1 MNKTKKTYG
10 IKGFMEY
17 QAVIKVGKSRMK
29 VPFSDGSMTAMGVV
43 PCTFTTERFMVQHAI
58 ENSDEFKRGLIY
70 IVNSIPLDGKVE
82 IERPSPRPTG
92 PTPEPIPGPTPE
104 PIPGPTP
111 EPIPGPTPEP
121 IAELNPEPIPDTAPE
136 PAPSTESEEQP
147 ATVQVAT
154 EEGVVEK
161 PVEEVWPPK
170 SEEPDAPLTQVEFA
184 SNDEAKDYLE
194 QNFGLVRSKLRN
206 REDIFNAGK
215 ANGVEIIFI

>member
-17 QAVIKVGKSRMK
+17 QAVIKVGKSWMK
-29 VPFSDGSMTAMGVV
+29 VPFSDGSMTAMGVA

-92 PTPEPIPGPTPE
+92 PTPEPI
-104 PIPGPTP
+104 
-111 EPIPGPTPEP
+111 
-121 IAELNPEPIPDTAPE
+121 AELNPEPIPDTAPE

-154 EEGVVEK
+154 DEGVVEK
-161 PVEEVWPPK
+161 PVEEVWPSK

>member
-17 QAVIKVGKSRMK
+17 QAVIKVGKSKMK
-29 VPFSDGSMTAMGVV
+29 VPFSDGAMTAMGVV

-70 IVNSIPLDGKVE
+70 IVNSTPLDGKVE

-92 PTPEPIPGPTPE
+92 PT
-104 PIPGPTP
+104 
-111 EPIPGPTPEP
+111 
-121 IAELNPEPIPDTAPE
+121 AELNPEPIPDTAS
-136 PAPSTESEEQP
+136 STESEEQP
-147 ATVQVAT
+147 AMVAVAT
-154 EEGVVEK
+154 DEGVVEK
-161 PVEEVWPPK
+161 PIEEAWPSK

-184 SNDEAKDYLE
+184 SNEEAKDYLE
-194 QNFGLVRSKLRN
+194 QHFGLVRSKLRK

-215 ANGVEIIFI
+215 ANGVEIIFV

>member
-29 VPFSDGSMTAMGVV
+29 VPFSDGAMTAMGVV
-43 PCTFTTERFMVQHAI
+43 PCTFTTERFIVQHAI

-70 IVNSIPLDGKVE
+70 IVNSTPLDGKVE

-92 PTPEPIPGPTPE
+92 PTAEPTPD
-104 PIPGPTP
+104 PTP
-111 EPIPGPTPEP
+111 I
-121 IAELNPEPIPDTAPE
+121 LDTVPF
-136 PAPSTESEEQP
+136 TESEEQP
-147 ATVQVAT
+147 VTMQVAT

-161 PVEEVWPPK
+161 PAEEVWPAK
-170 SEEPDAPLTQVEFA
+170 LEESVVVEEGAPLTQVEFA

-194 QNFGLVRSKLRN
+194 QTFGLVRSKLRN

>member
-29 VPFSDGSMTAMGVV
+29 VPFTDGSLTAMGVV

-82 IERPSPRPTG
+82 IERPSPRPTAPLAEETKTKIT
-92 PTPEPIPGPTPE
+92 PTSQTDMTPT
-104 PIPGPTP
+104 IQ
-111 EPIPGPTPEP
+111 
-121 IAELNPEPIPDTAPE
+121 
-136 PAPSTESEEQP
+136 SEEQP
-147 ATVQVAT
+147 ATVVVAT
-154 EEGVVEK
+154 DEGVVEK
-161 PVEEVWPPK
+161 PVEEVWPANSK
-170 SEEPDAPLTQVEFA
+170 EPDAPLTQVEFA

>member
-82 IERPSPRPTG
+82 IERPSPRPT
-92 PTPEPIPGPTPE
+92 
-104 PIPGPTP
+104 
-111 EPIPGPTPEP
+111 GPTPEP

>member
-92 PTPEPIPGPTPE
+92 PTPEPIAELTPE
-104 PIPGPTP
+104 PT
-111 EPIPGPTPEP
+111 
-121 IAELNPEPIPDTAPE
+121 PDTAS
-136 PAPSTESEEQP
+136 STESEEQP

-154 EEGVVEK
+154 DEGVVEK
-161 PVEEVWPPK
+161 PVEEVWPSK

>member
-1 MNKTKKTYG
+1 MRLPFKTKSDMNKTKKTYG

-29 VPFSDGSMTAMGVV
+29 VPFTDGSMTAMGVV

-58 ENSDEFKRGLIY
+58 ENSNEFKRGLIY

-82 IERPSPRPTG
+82 IERPTPRPTDSQAE
-92 PTPEPIPGPTPE
+92 TPADIPA
-104 PIPGPTP
+104 I
-111 EPIPGPTPEP
+111 
-121 IAELNPEPIPDTAPE
+121 
-136 PAPSTESEEQP
+136 ESDEQP

-154 EEGVVEK
+154 ENGTEVK
-161 PVEEVWPPK
+161 PVEEVWPAK

>member
-92 PTPEPIPGPTPE
+92 S
-104 PIPGPTP
+104 
-111 EPIPGPTPEP
+111 TPEP

-136 PAPSTESEEQP
+136 AAPSTESEEQP

>member
-17 QAVIKVGKSRMK
+17 QAEIIVGKSRMK
-29 VPFSDGSMTAMGVV
+29 VPFSDGSMTAMGIV

-82 IERPSPRPTG
+82 IERPSPRPTA
-92 PTPEPIPGPTPE
+92 PTMKLNPEPI
-104 PIPGPTP
+104 
-111 EPIPGPTPEP
+111 
-121 IAELNPEPIPDTAPE
+121 PEPIPDTAPDT
-136 PAPSTESEEQP
+136 ASSTESEEQP

-170 SEEPDAPLTQVEFA
+170 SEEQDAPLTQVEFA

>member
-17 QAVIKVGKSRMK
+17 QAVIIVGKSRMK
-29 VPFSDGSMTAMGVV
+29 VPFSDGSMTAMGVI

-70 IVNSIPLDGKVE
+70 IVNSTPLDGKVE
-82 IERPSPRPTG
+82 IERPSSRPSVQTMKLIPD
-92 PTPEPIPGPTPE
+92 PTP
-104 PIPGPTP
+104 
-111 EPIPGPTPEP
+111 
-121 IAELNPEPIPDTAPE
+121 NTASSSE
-136 PAPSTESEEQP
+136 REEQP
-147 ATVQVAT
+147 AMVAVT
-154 EEGVVEK
+154 TDEGVVEK
-161 PVEEVWPPK
+161 PLEEAWPSK
-170 SEEPDAPLTQVEFA
+170 SEGQDAPLTQVEFA

>member
-1 MNKTKKTYG
+1 MRLPFKNKSDMNKTRKTYG

-29 VPFSDGSMTAMGVV
+29 VPFTDGAMTAMGVV

-82 IERPSPRPTG
+82 IERPSPRPTESQADKPAQTPADKPAG
-92 PTPEPIPGPTPE
+92 TIPTT
-104 PIPGPTP
+104 
-111 EPIPGPTPEP
+111 
-121 IAELNPEPIPDTAPE
+121 D
-136 PAPSTESEEQP
+136 SDEQP

-154 EEGVVEK
+154 EDGTEVK
-161 PVEEVWPPK
+161 PVEEVWPAK

>member
-17 QAVIKVGKSRMK
+17 QAVIKVGKSWMK
-29 VPFSDGSMTAMGVV
+29 VPFSDGSMTAMGVA

-92 PTPEPIPGPTPE
+92 PTPEPIAELNPE
-104 PIPGPTP
+104 PIPDT
-111 EPIPGPTPEP
+111 
-121 IAELNPEPIPDTAPE
+121 APEPIPDTAPE

-154 EEGVVEK
+154 DEGVVEK
-161 PVEEVWPPK
+161 PVEEVWPSK

>member
-17 QAVIKVGKSRMK
+17 QAVIKMGKSRMK
-29 VPFSDGSMTAMGVV
+29 VPFSDGSMTAIGVV

-82 IERPSPRPTG
+82 IERTSPRPTV
-92 PTPEPIPGPTPE
+92 PTMK
-104 PIPGPTP
+104 
-111 EPIPGPTPEP
+111 
-121 IAELNPEPIPDTAPE
+121 LNPEPIPEPAPE
-136 PAPSTESEEQP
+136 PASSTESEEQP
-147 ATVQVAT
+147 AMVAVAT
-154 EEGVVEK
+154 DEGVVEK
-161 PVEEVWPPK
+161 PAEEVWPSK

>member
-1 MNKTKKTYG
+1 MRLPFKTKSDMNKTKKTYG

-29 VPFSDGSMTAMGVV
+29 VPFTDGSMTAMGVV

-82 IERPSPRPTG
+82 IERPTPRPTDSQA
-92 PTPEPIPGPTPE
+92 EPPAEPPAESPADIPA
-104 PIPGPTP
+104 I
-111 EPIPGPTPEP
+111 
-121 IAELNPEPIPDTAPE
+121 
-136 PAPSTESEEQP
+136 ESDEQP

-154 EEGVVEK
+154 ENGTEVK
-161 PVEEVWPPK
+161 PVEEVWPAK

>member
-29 VPFSDGSMTAMGVV
+29 VPFTDGALTGMGVV

-58 ENSDEFKRGLIY
+58 ENCDEFKRGLIY
-70 IVNSIPLDGKVE
+70 IVNSIPLDGKVD
-82 IERPSPRPTG
+82 IERPSSG
-92 PTPEPIPGPTPE
+92 PAAPLAEANADMTPAIQR
-104 PIPGPTP
+104 
-111 EPIPGPTPEP
+111 
-121 IAELNPEPIPDTAPE
+121 
-136 PAPSTESEEQP
+136 EEQT
-147 ATVQVAT
+147 ATGQEAA
-154 EEGVVEK
+154 EEGVAEN
-161 PVEEVWPPK
+161 PVEAVWPAK
-170 SEEPDAPLTQVEFA
+170 SAEPDSPMTQVEFA

-206 REDIFNAGK
+206 REDIFTAGK

>member
-92 PTPEPIPGPTPE
+92 PTMK
-104 PIPGPTP
+104 
-111 EPIPGPTPEP
+111 
-121 IAELNPEPIPDTAPE
+121 LNPEPIPEPIPEPTPDTAS
-136 PAPSTESEEQP
+136 STESEEQP

-154 EEGVVEK
+154 NEGVVEK
-161 PVEEVWPPK
+161 PVEEVWPSK

>member
-1 MNKTKKTYG
+1 MRLPFKTKSDMNKTKKTYG

-29 VPFSDGSMTAMGVV
+29 VPFTDGSMTAMGVV

-58 ENSDEFKRGLIY
+58 ENSNEFKRGLIY

-82 IERPSPRPTG
+82 IERPTPRPTDSQADSQA
-92 PTPEPIPGPTPE
+92 EPQAEPPADIPA
-104 PIPGPTP
+104 I
-111 EPIPGPTPEP
+111 
-121 IAELNPEPIPDTAPE
+121 
-136 PAPSTESEEQP
+136 ESDEQP

-154 EEGVVEK
+154 ENGTEVK
-161 PVEEVWPPK
+161 PVEEVWPAK